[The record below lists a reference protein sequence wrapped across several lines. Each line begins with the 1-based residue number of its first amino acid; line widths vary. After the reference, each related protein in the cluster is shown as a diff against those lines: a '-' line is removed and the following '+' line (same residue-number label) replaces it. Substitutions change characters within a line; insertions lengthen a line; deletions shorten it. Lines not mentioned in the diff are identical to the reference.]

1 MEALLQ
7 TGLLVLDKFFTVLQG
22 GSFMVLLVQ
31 KFGHKVTVMFG
42 FTELSLKLESLLTDG
57 IIISCLLDELGL
69 GLMVQRLE
77 AMQVILN

>member
-1 MEALLQ
+1 MEALPQ
-7 TGLLVLDKFFTVLQG
+7 TGLLVLDKLFTVLQG

-42 FTELSLKLESLLTDG
+42 FTELSLELESLVTDG
-57 IIISCLLDELGL
+57 IIISCLLGELGL

-77 AMQVILN
+77 AMQVI

>member
-22 GSFMVLLVQ
+22 GSFLVLLVQ
-31 KFGHKVTVMFG
+31 KFGHKVTVMLG

-57 IIISCLLDELGL
+57 IIISCLLGKLGL
-69 GLMVQRLE
+69 RLMV
-77 AMQVILN
+77 